1 MQLRIKSQNKVADFK
16 FAYIILSFLIL
27 LSCGDKQEPAQT
39 SAKSSKSVTFTFFDL
54 GSDTQ
59 LTRPIRKDLRERLGR
74 DAIENRSII
83 DLEINFR
90 GFLKKYFPDLDNLNQ
105 RLNFP
110 PGERVEHKTVK
121 LMYRY
126 AQKQNS
132 PFDYVELVF
141 SDYSKRPMLFKINF
155 QKDEAG
161 ILETLKGKYGQPQL
175 IDWKEEN
182 GSSMYWQKNK
192 DYLIV
197 SLVPDQFGNPEYQII
212 IYFVENLNQL
222 IAAEKEEREK
232 KEAQRAKS
240 GKKAF

>member
-1 MQLRIKSQNKVADFK
+1 MQWPKKSQNSAAAFRL
-16 FAYIILSFLIL
+16 AYIILSFLIL
-27 LSCGDKQEPAQT
+27 FSCSDEQELAKT
-39 SAKSSKSVTFTFFDL
+39 STNSAKSETFTFFDL
-54 GSDTQ
+54 GTHTQ
-59 LTRPIRKDLRERLGR
+59 INKQVRKDLRKRLGR

-83 DLEINFR
+83 DLEINFS
-90 GFLKKYFPDLDNLNQ
+90 GFLKKHFPELDNLNQ

-141 SDYSKRPMLFKINF
+141 SDYTKRPMLFKINF
-155 QKDEAG
+155 QKDEAD
-161 ILETLKGKYGQPQL
+161 IVETLKTKYGRPQL
-175 IDWKEEN
+175 IDWSEEN
-182 GSSMYWQKNK
+182 GNSMYWQKNM

-197 SLVPDQFGNPEYQII
+197 SLVPDQFGNHEYQII
-212 IYFVENLNQL
+212 IYFTENLNQL

-240 GKKAF
+240 GKTAF